1 MYFIVFISG
10 NGSNLQEVIN
20 FCNKNEDDKIL
31 HVISNKYDIYGLE
44 RCNIHKI
51 PYSIFK
57 FKKSENYK
65 EKKLQYKQIERDLYE
80 NNIYQ
85 KIKEINDKVQSRI
98 CILSLGWMHILGK
111 NFLDNINNLQFTK
124 YGSNYNSARIF
135 NLHPSLPFDDKL
147 IGINSINR
155 AWEQYSNNERVVT
168 GIMIHKLIPEVDKG
182 NYINIEVLDMTK
194 CLGYFDYKIKMDLI
208 EKKVVN
214 SFLNII
220 INNCVI
226 LFK

>member
-1 MYFIVFISG
+1 
-10 NGSNLQEVIN
+10 
-20 FCNKNEDDKIL
+20 
-31 HVISNKYDIYGLE
+31 
-44 RCNIHKI
+44 
-51 PYSIFK
+51 
-57 FKKSENYK
+57 
-65 EKKLQYKQIERDLYE
+65 
-80 NNIYQ
+80 
-85 KIKEINDKVQSRI
+85 
-98 CILSLGWMHILGK
+98 MHILGK

-220 INNCVI
+220 INNCGI